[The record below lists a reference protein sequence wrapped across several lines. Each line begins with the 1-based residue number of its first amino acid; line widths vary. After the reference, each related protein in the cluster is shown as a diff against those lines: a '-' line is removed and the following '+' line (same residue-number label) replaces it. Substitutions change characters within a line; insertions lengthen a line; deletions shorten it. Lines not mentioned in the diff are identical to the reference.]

1 LLPVPPDETTPERP
15 RGPERSRVRVV
26 IHGAVQGVGFRPFVF
41 RLALELGLNGWVS
54 NSAAGVVIE
63 AEGREAAL
71 REFLLRLESNRP
83 TIAVVQSLEATYLD
97 PLGIVGFEIRE
108 STGGEKSTLVMP
120 DLATCPACL
129 AEVFDSRNRRFRYP
143 FTNCTN
149 CGPRFSII
157 ASLPYDRAATTM
169 GTFTMC
175 PECQREYDDP
185 ADRRFHAQPNACHTC
200 GPQLALWSPT
210 GEVLSARDEALMGT
224 AAAIRDG
231 KIVAVKGLGG
241 FHLMVDARN
250 ADAVKELRRR
260 KQRAEKP
267 FALMAPSLS
276 VASRY
281 CNATEVEQ
289 RLLRSPECPIV
300 LLKRRRRAGDLAADI
315 APGNPT
321 LGMMLP
327 AMPLHHL
334 LMRELGFPVVAT
346 SGNLAEEPICTDERE
361 ALQRLAGIADLFLV
375 HDRPILRHVDDS
387 IAREVCGRELLLR
400 RARGFA
406 PLPVEVES
414 PRPAL
419 LAVGAHQKNTIAA
432 AVGPQVFI
440 SQHIGDLETEGAQ
453 AAMRAVIDA
462 FERLYEF
469 APAAVACDLH
479 PGYASSQYASAS
491 GLPVVRVQH
500 HHAHILAC
508 MAENRLRPPVL
519 GIAWD
524 GSGMGPD
531 GTVWG
536 GEILRITHDGYER
549 VGHLRKFLLPGNEK
563 AVREP
568 RRVGLAL
575 LYELFEDKA
584 IVVDAPSIRAFEP
597 AELATLRTMMDRWL
611 NTPTTTSVGRLFDG
625 FASLLGLRQEM
636 SFEGQAA
643 MELEHAIGDTSEE
656 AALPYEIREEG
667 GRFVLDWGPAVRA
680 VLAKPAPPNLPA
692 RFHNMLCEM
701 VVDVAARVGE
711 PHVVLSGGC
720 FQNRYLTERMVAR
733 LRAAGHRPYCHQRVP
748 PNDGGIA
755 LGQIMAAQPPKDQTS
770 NVPGGSG
777 KDSQHQR

>member
-1 LLPVPPDETTPERP
+1 
-15 RGPERSRVRVV
+15 
-26 IHGAVQGVGFRPFVF
+26 
-41 RLALELGLNGWVS
+41 
-54 NSAAGVVIE
+54 
-63 AEGREAAL
+63 
-71 REFLLRLESNRP
+71 
-83 TIAVVQSLEATYLD
+83 
-97 PLGIVGFEIRE
+97 
-108 STGGEKSTLVMP
+108 
-120 DLATCPACL
+120 
-129 AEVFDSRNRRFRYP
+129 
-143 FTNCTN
+143 
-149 CGPRFSII
+149 
-157 ASLPYDRAATTM
+157 
-169 GTFTMC
+169 
-175 PECQREYDDP
+175 
-185 ADRRFHAQPNACHTC
+185 
-200 GPQLALWSPT
+200 
-210 GEVLSARDEALMGT
+210 
-224 AAAIRDG
+224 
-231 KIVAVKGLGG
+231 
-241 FHLMVDARN
+241 
-250 ADAVKELRRR
+250 
-260 KQRAEKP
+260 
-267 FALMAPSLS
+267 
-276 VASRY
+276 
-281 CNATEVEQ
+281 
-289 RLLRSPECPIV
+289 
-300 LLKRRRRAGDLAADI
+300 
-315 APGNPT
+315 
-321 LGMMLP
+321 
-327 AMPLHHL
+327 
-334 LMRELGFPVVAT
+334 
-346 SGNLAEEPICTDERE
+346 
-361 ALQRLAGIADLFLV
+361 
-375 HDRPILRHVDDS
+375 
-387 IAREVCGRELLLR
+387 
-400 RARGFA
+400 
-406 PLPVEVES
+406 
-414 PRPAL
+414 
-419 LAVGAHQKNTIAA
+419 
-432 AVGPQVFI
+432 
-440 SQHIGDLETEGAQ
+440 
-453 AAMRAVIDA
+453 
-462 FERLYEF
+462 
-469 APAAVACDLH
+469 
-479 PGYASSQYASAS
+479 
-491 GLPVVRVQH
+491 
-500 HHAHILAC
+500 
-508 MAENRLRPPVL
+508 MAENCLRPPVL

>member
-1 LLPVPPDETTPERP
+1 LLAVSQDASTSDH
-15 RGPERSRVRVV
+15 PERSRVRVV

-41 RLALELGLNGWVS
+41 RLALELGLNGWVN

-63 AEGREAAL
+63 AEGRTSAV

-83 TIAVVQSLEATYLD
+83 AIAVVQSLEATFLD

-108 STGGEKSTLVMP
+108 STGGEKRTLVMP

-129 AEVFDSRNRRFRYP
+129 ADVFDPRNRRFRYP

-157 ASLPYDRAATTM
+157 AALPYDRAATTM
-169 GTFTMC
+169 GGFTMC
-175 PECQREYDDP
+175 PACQREYDDP
-185 ADRRFHAQPNACHTC
+185 ADRRFHAQPNACHAC
-200 GPQLALWSPT
+200 GPQLALWSPAGT
-210 GEVLSARDEALMGT
+210 VLAGRDEALMTT

-241 FHLMVDARN
+241 FHLMVAARN
-250 ADAVKELRRR
+250 DEAVKELRRR
-260 KQRAEKP
+260 KQREEKP
-267 FALMAPSLS
+267 FALMAPSCSEAL
-276 VASRY
+276 RY

-300 LLKRRRRAGDLAADI
+300 LLRRRRRAGELSAAI

-327 AMPLHHL
+327 ATPLHHL

-361 ALQRLAGIADLFLV
+361 ALQRLGGIADLFLV
-375 HDRPILRHVDDS
+375 HDRPILRHMDDS
-387 IAREVCGRELLLR
+387 VAREVCGRELVIR

-414 PRPAL
+414 PLPPL

-432 AVGPQVFI
+432 AVGSQIFL
-440 SQHIGDLETEGAQ
+440 SQHIGDLETEGSR
-453 AAMRAVIDA
+453 AAFRAVIGA
-462 FERLYEF
+462 FEQLYDF
-469 APAAVACDLH
+469 TPVAVACDLH
-479 PGYASSQYASAS
+479 PGYASTQHASAS
-491 GLPVVRVQH
+491 GLPLVRVQH

-508 MAENRLRPPVL
+508 MAENHLQPPVL

-524 GSGMGPD
+524 GSGMGQD
-531 GTVWG
+531 ETVWG
-536 GEILRITHDGYER
+536 GEILRVTREGCER
-549 VGHLRKFLLPGNEK
+549 VGHLRRFLLPGNEK

-575 LYELFEDKA
+575 LYEIFEDKA

-597 AELATLRTMMDRWL
+597 AELATLRTMLDRWL
-611 NTPTTTSVGRLFDG
+611 NTPFCTSAGRLFDG
-625 FASLLGLRQEM
+625 FASLLGIRQVA

-643 MELEHAIGDTSEE
+643 MELEYAIADSTEE
-656 AALPYEIREEG
+656 AALPYAVHEEG

-701 VVDVAARVGE
+701 AVEVAAKVGE
-711 PHVVLSGGC
+711 PNVVLSGGC

-733 LRAAGHRPYCHQRVP
+733 LRAAGHRPYWHQRVP

-755 LGQIMAAQPPKDQTS
+755 LGQIMAAQHHEDQTS
-770 NVPGGSG
+770 NVPSSTG
-777 KDSQHQR
+777 KATQHQR